1 MLTGLL
7 KNLLMLSYFMKEMG
21 AIIIH
26 ILGVISTYAVIM
38 QLAMVESMPALQFV
52 ATSVIV
58 AVSLLL
64 NFLKYFGW
72 IPETLWLLWED
83 FITVGGLAVL
93 PQVTIL

>member
-7 KNLLMLSYFMKEMG
+7 ENLLMLSYFMKEMG

-26 ILGVISTYAVIM
+26 ILGVISTYTVIM
-38 QLAMVESMPALQFV
+38 QLAMAESMPALQFV

-58 AVSLLL
+58 AVGLLL
-64 NFLKYFGW
+64 NFLKYFWG
-72 IPETLWLLWED
+72 IPGTLWLLWED
-83 FITVGGLAVL
+83 FITVGGLVVL